1 MIKTTKQTPASG
13 AKVAMTED
21 TLEEIAMTRDLKKMD
36 DMKKE
41 EEGMTGK
48 AAEKKDET
56 EAGKKKTGEDKKK
69 EETETKDEVVPGGLE
84 EKDLDPKEQIQRI
97 ERRFLWSKRTIKRT
111 KKSIKERGLHLPEV
125 PDKGP

>member
-21 TLEEIAMTRDLKKMD
+21 TLEEIAMTRDLKKTD

-56 EAGKKKTGEDKKK
+56 EAGKKKTGEVTKK

-84 EKDLDPKEQIQRI
+84 EKDLDPKDQEGANPEDQ
-97 ERRFLWSKRTIKRT
+97 E
-111 KKSIKERGLHLPEV
+111 EV
-125 PDKGP
+125 PIVRENHQEDQEVDQGTRSTPARGS

>member
-13 AKVAMTED
+13 AKVAMTKD
-21 TLEEIAMTRDLKKMD
+21 TLEEIAMTRDLKKTD

-97 ERRFLWSKRTIKRT
+97 ERRFLWSERTIKRT